1 MRTRAMANMWFL
13 ISICSAIICGVLSQS
28 NNINLPKV
36 NISQGTV
43 VGSVSDDDTYYEFYG
58 IPYADSTAG
67 SNRFKAPTAPPSFED
82 EFIANRRDIKCIKA
96 SGAGYEGTEDCLT
109 VNVFTP
115 TLNDSRQLPVMV
127 WIKGKEFDNVNDA
140 DLSFKRF
147 MEKEVIIV
155 HINYRESILGFLCLG
170 TESAPGNAGLKDI
183 IAGLKW
189 IQNNIA
195 AFGGN
200 PDNVSLFGHGS
211 GAAAVDLITL
221 TQSAKGLVHRAIS
234 QSGSALAP
242 WAVTRNNLRYAII
255 VAEAL
260 GHKINDLDT
269 LSDVFS
275 RTSVAALMA
284 VINELDLTDN
294 SLAFAPCIERSIENV
309 EPLLLKSP
317 YQTIIEG
324 EQLQIPFMTGFV
336 DVEGS
341 LRADKVVNSDWLERI
356 ETAFVDFIQPDL
368 DFLSEEEE
376 LEIAQEIQDF
386 YFRNDTTDDD
396 VVNDF
401 LTYQGDTMILISA
414 IREAR
419 MRTASSNSSV
429 YLYQFSYKGELSEA
443 LNRPIPI
450 NAAGHGE
457 ELLYLFNKENDTGV
471 SSHDQ
476 TISNILIER
485 WTNFAKNSIPTSETS
500 EVAWHPYTSTS
511 SNYLRVL
518 DDGEINESGNSNFE
532 VELVSPHPTTLVFWD
547 SIYSQHFIDAESK
560 WNLNDRA
567 EDGEDTVD
575 EEEDGNDNVDE
586 EEDGNDNVDE
596 GEDGNDN
603 VDDDNNTEGE
613 EDNDDS
619 VPDSASTA
627 VGYTFAILTLFAL
640 LDKFHNM
647 QILS

>member
-1 MRTRAMANMWFL
+1 MWFL
-13 ISICSAIICGVLSQS
+13 ISIYSAIVCGVLSQS
-28 NNINLPKV
+28 SNIYLPKV

-43 VGSVSDDDTYYEFYG
+43 VGSISDDDTYFEFYG

-67 SNRFKAPTAPPSFED
+67 SNRFKAPSTPPLFED
-82 EFIANRRDIKCIKA
+82 EFIANRKDIKCVKA
-96 SGAGYEGTEDCLT
+96 SGVGYEGTEDCLT
-109 VNVFTP
+109 INVFTP
-115 TLNDSRQLPVMV
+115 TLNNSRQLSVMV
-127 WIKGKEFDNVNDA
+127 WIKGKEFDNAIDA
-140 DLSFKRF
+140 ELSFKKF
-147 MEKEVIIV
+147 LEKEVIIV
-155 HINYRESILGFLCLG
+155 NINYRESILGFLCLG

-211 GAAAVDLITL
+211 SAAAVDLITL
-221 TQSAKGLVHRAIS
+221 TQSAEGLVHKAIS
-234 QSGSALAP
+234 QSGTALAP

-260 GHKINDLDT
+260 GHKIEDLDT

-294 SLAFAPCIERSIENV
+294 SLAFAPCVERSIDNI

-317 YQTIIEG
+317 YQTIMEG

-336 DVEGS
+336 DIEGS
-341 LRADKVVNSDWLERI
+341 LRAEKVVKSDWLERMKTSFI
-356 ETAFVDFIQPDL
+356 DFIQPDL
-368 DFLSEEEE
+368 DFLSEEQE

-386 YFRNDTTDDD
+386 YFSNDTSDADS
-396 VVNDF
+396 VSDF

-429 YLYQFSYKGELSEA
+429 YLYQFSYKGDLSEA
-443 LNRPIPI
+443 LDRPLPI
-450 NAAGHGE
+450 DAAGHGE
-457 ELLYLFNKENDTGV
+457 ELIYLFNKKNDTGI

-476 TISNILIER
+476 AIGEILIER
-485 WTNFAKNSIPTSETS
+485 WTNFAKHSIPTSETS
-500 EVAWHPYTSTS
+500 QVTWNPYTFTR

-518 DDGEINESGNSNFE
+518 DETEINENSTFE
-532 VELVSPHPTTLVFWD
+532 VELITPHPTTLAFWD
-547 SIYSQHFIDAESK
+547 SLYAQHFIDAKSI

-567 EDGEDTVD
+567 EDDDTGGEGD
-575 EEEDGNDNVDE
+575 DGNDN
-586 EEDGNDNVDE
+586 G
-596 GEDGNDN
+596 
-603 VDDDNNTEGE
+603 DDDNNTGGEGDDGNDNGDDE
-613 EDNDDS
+613 NNTGGEDDNNVDDENKPDDS
-619 VPDSASTA
+619 VPDSASTT
-627 VGYTFAILTLFAL
+627 VGYTFAILMLFAIL
-640 LDKFHNM
+640 EKFHTV